1 MPDDVSRKTTARAEG
16 RRRRRGAVGKAT
28 FYLLI
33 VVLGLLVGTAL
44 RLTRDPIAL
53 PDWVVARVEA
63 RIGGGLASHAVTL
76 GEVALAYDLEAQALR
91 LRLLDAALLQGGRA
105 IVSLPEARVALDGA
119 ALLRGEVRPRQV
131 AVEGLALDVS
141 RDADGRFSLA
151 FGQGGGALPG
161 SWPEALDTLDAALAT
176 PIVAGLTDVDVE
188 DVRVRFEDAV
198 TGLSQVVEDGHLEWR
213 RDGDAVR
220 LSLASAL
227 RLGGSVARV
236 TAALDRDP
244 DETAGGARARIALS
258 GLSLGGLAEALPGV
272 PALTLVR
279 GEAAATAEMR
289 VSGAGEPGPLT
300 GRVEVSDV
308 SATDR
313 PRLAL
318 DRAVLAFDWLPG
330 SGRIGLSEI
339 AGTSDEMSLAAS
351 GQILLEKGLVGPVQ
365 VQLRLGETVF
375 DPEGLFDRRVAF
387 SSGALEARI
396 TQRPLSLHLGQAV
409 VSGPSGTARASG
421 RLTFPPE
428 GIAGSLSLSVPRMAV
443 GDLAALWPRD
453 LMSGSREWFTTN
465 MLAGTATQ
473 AQGLLRLEPGR
484 PPEVAASF
492 GVEAARFRYMRD
504 MPPAEEVSGAAQL
517 DGDRLT
523 LRLDAGVIPALGPE
537 SPRDPATGRIDVA
550 GTTFVID
557 DTRARPPRGEL
568 ELRATGEIG
577 DLLTVLDNPP
587 FELLERLGKG
597 PDLANGRVTA
607 DVSVRLPLRAGN
619 APADISYD
627 VSATLTDVESRA
639 LVPGRAIAAER
650 LRLSV
655 DAERVEIAGDATF
668 EGVPFTGRWRQAL
681 PPPATSASASEDEA
695 PRALPEP
702 GRVTGVARIDPAGL
716 DRLGISIA
724 ALELDGATE
733 ARLDVTL
740 PQGGEPEIRVESD
753 LAGLSAALPAIGWR
767 KSRGRAAPFALEATL
782 GAVPEVTS
790 MRLDAPGLDAT
801 GQVTLRADGS
811 LDRARFDR
819 VDTGWFRGPVT
830 LTGRGPGAMPAIA
843 IEGGTADLR
852 QALLSAG
859 GGSGEGGPLDIALS
873 RLTISEGIALTDLRA
888 SLPDSSG
895 SFTGRINGGAAI
907 AGRIAP
913 DAGGSAVQ
921 ISGNDA
927 GGVLQSAGLFEDARG
942 GTITMTLRPTP
953 RTGEYAGQVRMSRL
967 RVRNAPAL
975 ASLLQTL
982 SVVGILEQLT
992 GEGLYFET
1000 VETDFTL
1007 RPDDI
1012 LVRRASAVGP
1022 SMSITADGAYD
1033 LGTMRMDMQGVVSP
1047 IYLVNGLFGALFG
1060 QRDEGLFG
1068 FTYRLTGPAADPD
1081 VSVNPLSI
1089 LTPGAF
1095 RDVFRKPP
1103 PS

>member
-1 MPDDVSRKTTARAEG
+1 MPDDASEKTTARAG
-16 RRRRRGAVGKAT
+16 RRRRGGGFALRSCL
-28 FYLLI
+28 YLLL
-33 VVLGLLVGTAL
+33 VVLGLLIGTGI
-44 RLTRDPIAL
+44 RLTREPIAL
-53 PDWVVARVEA
+53 PHWIVARVED
-63 RIGGGLASHAVTL
+63 RIGRDLATRQLTL
-76 GEVALAYDLEAQALR
+76 GQVGLAYDLDVQALR
-91 LRLLDAALLQGGRA
+91 LRVVDATLSEQGRP
-105 IVSLPEARVALDGA
+105 IVSLPDARVALDGA
-119 ALLRGEVRPRQV
+119 ALLRGEVRPRQLT
-131 AVEGLALDVS
+131 VEGLTLDVS
-141 RDADGRFSLA
+141 RDAEGRFSLA
-151 FGQGGGALPG
+151 FGQGGGDLPG
-161 SWPEALDTLDAALAT
+161 SWSEALETLDAALAT
-176 PIVAGLTDVDVE
+176 PMLAGLTDVDVE
-188 DVRVRFEDAV
+188 DVRVRFSDAV
-198 TGLSQVVEDGHLEWR
+198 TGLAQNVEDGRLEWR

-227 RLGGSVARV
+227 RLGGQVARL

-244 DETAGGARARIALS
+244 EAPGGGAAARISLT

-279 GEAAATAEMR
+279 GDVAATAGMR
-289 VSGAGEPGPLT
+289 VAADGEPGPLRGRLEVT
-300 GRVEVSDV
+300 GV

-318 DRAVLAFDWLPG
+318 DRAVLAFDWQPG

-351 GQILLEKGLVGPVQ
+351 GQILLEDGLTGPVQ
-365 VQLRLGETVF
+365 VQLRLGETVL

-387 SSGALEARI
+387 ANGALESRI
-396 TQRPLSLHLGQAV
+396 TQRPLSIHLGQAV

-421 RLTFPPE
+421 RLTFPPD
-428 GIAGSLSLSVPRMAV
+428 GIAGSLALSVPRMAV

-453 LMSGSREWFTTN
+453 LMAGSRDWFTTN
-465 MLAGTATQ
+465 MLDGTATR
-473 AQGLLRLEPGR
+473 AEGLLRLEPGQ

-492 GVEAARFRYMRD
+492 GVEGARFRYMRD
-504 MPPAEEVSGAAQL
+504 MPLAEAASGAAQL

-523 LRLDAGVIPALGPE
+523 LRLDEGAIPALGPD
-537 SPRDPATGRIDVA
+537 SVRDPATGHIDVA

-557 DTRARPPRGEL
+557 DTRARPPQGEL
-568 ELRATGEIG
+568 ELRAAGEIG

-587 FELLERLGKG
+587 FRLLERLGKG
-597 PDLANGRVTA
+597 PDLANGQA
-607 DVSVRLPLRAGN
+607 EAEVSVRLPLRPGN
-619 APADISYD
+619 APADIFYD
-627 VSATLTDVESRA
+627 VSAVLTGVESRA
-639 LVPGRAIAAER
+639 LVPDRAIEADRLLLSVNAER
-650 LRLSV
+650 
-655 DAERVEIAGDATF
+655 AEIAGDATF
-668 EGVPFTGRWRQAL
+668 EGVPFNGRWRQAL
-681 PPPATSASASEDEA
+681 PPPATSVSEADGE
-695 PRALPEP
+695 PRPLPEP
-702 GRVTGVARIDPAGL
+702 GRVTGVAQVDPAGL

-740 PQGGEPEIRVESD
+740 PQGGVPEIRAESD
-753 LAGLSAALPAIGWR
+753 LTGLSAALPTIGWR
-767 KSRGRAAPFALEATL
+767 KSRGQAATFALAATL
-782 GAVPEVTS
+782 GTVPEVTS

-801 GQVTLRADGS
+801 GRVTLRADGS

-830 LTGRGPGAMPAIA
+830 LTGGGAGAAPAIA
-843 IEGGTADLR
+843 ITGGTADLR
-852 QALLSAG
+852 QALLSAD

-873 RLTISEGIALTDLRA
+873 RLTVSEGIALTDLRA
-888 SLPDSSG
+888 SLQDGNG
-895 SFTGRINGGAAI
+895 SFTGRINGGAPV

-921 ISGNDA
+921 VSGNDA
-927 GGVLQSAGLFEDARG
+927 GGVLRSAGLFEDARG
-942 GTITMTLRPTP
+942 GTITMTLRPTL
-953 RTGEYAGQVRMSRL
+953 RTGEYAGRVRMTRL

-1007 RPDDI
+1007 RPDDV

-1033 LGTMRMDMQGVVSP
+1033 LGTKRMDMQGVISP

-1081 VSVNPLSI
+1081 VAVNPLSI

-1095 RDVFRKPP
+1095 RDIFRKPP